1 MTGNEFKTA
10 RKTRLK
16 YSQADLAI
24 AMQTPKRTLQDIEA
38 QGDQQIRGIYAAC
51 IELLI
56 WKDQVTMQG
65 IIEAVDRD
73 LARRYPAGIP
83 ATAERP

>member
-16 YSQADLAI
+16 YSQEELGI
-24 AMQTPKRTLQDIEA
+24 ATKTHKRTIQDIEKSDEVK
-38 QGDQQIRGIYAAC
+38 GVWETV

-56 WKDQVTMQG
+56 WKDHVTMQG
-65 IIEAVDRD
+65 IKEAVEID
-73 LARRYPAGIP
+73 LARRYPHGFQSAPG
-83 ATAERP
+83 EE